1 MFNRRIQATG
11 VLILMIIGF
20 ALTCGNGQWWVKIIN
35 AGFLAGTIGG
45 LADWFAVTALF
56 RKPLGFIS
64 FKTEILPRNRQRIIE
79 EIVKFLGQ
87 DLLNAKYLIEQLQ
100 KISLAEIIKSY
111 GSSPSVQAEMKF
123 ICHNLGEILGSKG
136 KDVLSELLA
145 LGKAEKPDEAKA
157 GKWADEIYRILVN
170 KSNDR
175 LLIEIW
181 LILINAAEYL
191 LNKSFI
197 QQFLDYHIEN
207 IKEKYV
213 GNHFARSIALGFL
226 DLSGKTLADKFIVYL
241 ENLKVRLQAKDSRSA
256 RYLQLKTARKLR
268 TYLNSSEAQK
278 KLYDFIAG
286 NLSLEKLKGD
296 TVDQREVT
304 ALAEKEIY
312 GYLMNNLQ
320 DDDRIHALAEWLKLR
335 IAKFIVDNSEFQLNY
350 IRNELNRYSNEEL
363 VSLVESKVGDDL
375 QMIRINGSL
384 VGSFAGMLLYA
395 LSLGAERLWG

>member
-20 ALTCGNGQWWVKIIN
+20 ALTYGNGQWWVKIIN

-87 DLLNAKYLIEQLQ
+87 DLLNTKYLIEQLQ

-145 LGKAEKPDEAKA
+145 LGKAEKPDEAKV
-157 GKWADEIYRILVN
+157 GKWADEIYRILVS

-268 TYLNSSEAQK
+268 TYLNSSETQK
-278 KLYDFIAG
+278 KLYYFIAG
-286 NLSLEKLKGD
+286 NLSLEKLKGN

-312 GYLMNNLQ
+312 DYLMNNLQ